1 MNNTNSISYAY
12 LAGYYEGLL
21 KSMLFEATP
30 GVKITNQAKFQDWLK
45 AELKRADEKA
55 RN

>member
-1 MNNTNSISYAY
+1 MNNTNTISYAF
-12 LAGYYEGLL
+12 LAGYYESLL
-21 KSMLFEATP
+21 KSMLLEDTP
-30 GVKITNQAKFQDWLK
+30 GVKITNHAKFQDWLK